1 MICKKCGTDGNFTW
15 DRQHNENTGE
25 WRLFDL
31 NMERPHDC
39 SGMKTEISIEEPVQ
53 KIPLVKYPKCDP
65 LKDSAWIKRD
75 KFQEH
80 IKTAH
85 LVKRSAIS
93 KFFVF
98 FHKTE

>member
-1 MICKKCGTDGNFTW
+1 MICKKCGLDGHFTW
-15 DRQHNENTGE
+15 DSEHYDRTGK

-39 SGMKTEISIEEPVQ
+39 VHKNVEESSLETTMPR
-53 KIPLVKYPKCDP
+53 PLVKCPQCDP
-65 LKDSAWIKRD
+65 LKDSAWIKRE

-85 LVKRSAIS
+85 
-93 KFFVF
+93 FGFW
-98 FHKTE
+98 